1 MTELRE
7 YLLFAQLIPQTPVGP
22 LTLFAGE
29 NGLSQITYGDIPG
42 PRAAQKDIQS
52 VLDESARQLEEYF
65 AGRLR
70 AFDLPLDWNGF
81 TSYREKVLRACYAIP
96 YGAVLTYGQ
105 LAAQTGNPKAAR
117 AVGSFM
123 ASNPLPIVIPCHR
136 VVGSDGGLRGYGG
149 GSDGLPTKTWL
160 LHLEGRTVT
169 DNKLI

>member
-1 MTELRE
+1 MSNLKE
-7 YLLFAQLIPQTPVGP
+7 YLLYTRVISQTPVGS

-29 NGLSQITYGDIPG
+29 NGLSQISYGSIPG
-42 PRAAQKDIQS
+42 PQAAQKEIQS
-52 VLDESARQLEEYF
+52 LLDEATGQLEEYF
-65 AGRLR
+65 DGRR
-70 AFDLPLDWNGF
+70 RIFELPLDWNGF
-81 TSYREKVLRACYAIP
+81 TPYREKVLRACFAIP
-96 YGAVLTYGQ
+96 YGMVLTYGQ

-160 LHLEGRTVT
+160 LHLEGRTVA
-169 DNKLI
+169 NNRLI